1 MCVYGSE
8 HLLESLGQ
16 GLLLPRVLIEWTD
29 LEKKSYDGRPS
40 PPGHICLLL
49 YLATRCFQNSSKLGS
64 CKIWVSGLAVI
75 FGQVS
80 QLEKKHNQWLWSV
93 RLTIFFED
101 PNCSVFTCDFLGHH
115 CFHWNRLDDLTHHS
129 STIRIAIAHRVI
141 FNYPSCFQ
149 CQKYH
154 RRWR

>member
-1 MCVYGSE
+1 MCVHGSE

-49 YLATRCFQNSSKLGS
+49 YLGTRCFQNSSKKGS
-64 CKIWVSGLAVI
+64 WKIWVYGLAVI

-80 QLEKKHNQWLWSV
+80 QLEKTQSN
-93 RLTIFFED
+93 
-101 PNCSVFTCDFLGHH
+101 
-115 CFHWNRLDDLTHHS
+115 
-129 STIRIAIAHRVI
+129 A
-141 FNYPSCFQ
+141 
-149 CQKYH
+149 
-154 RRWR
+154 